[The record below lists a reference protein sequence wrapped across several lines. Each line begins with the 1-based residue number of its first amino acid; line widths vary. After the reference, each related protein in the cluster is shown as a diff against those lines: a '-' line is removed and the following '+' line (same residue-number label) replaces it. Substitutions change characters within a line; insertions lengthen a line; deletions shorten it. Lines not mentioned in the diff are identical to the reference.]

1 MSTIGPDTDLSSLND
16 LQRLELAQKLKD
28 EATASQPLIGAP
40 EPIEI
45 LEKEYAGGEGVE
57 LFQAKAKWLRDVGGF
72 MGLRRTRGD
81 GDCFYRSFAFAFIQR
96 LLHFNDRPMHH
107 FILKHVEDTKA
118 ILKEAGFQESVFID
132 FYNPFHDLLLRMHA
146 TDPTVQELTDAD
158 IQRAFNDP
166 ETSNSIVV
174 YLRLLTSAF
183 LKTNEDDFLPFLF
196 TLEDEYQ
203 SSGVFEGKP
212 PTMERFCSNQV
223 EPIGKE
229 ADHVQIA
236 ALSRCLKVS
245 LDVAY
250 LSRTGAPPETPLAE
264 EFDEHEQ
271 QSHNEQ
277 GGVDV
282 PGQSGAVS
290 IERAR
295 DNPSKCDIVHFEI
308 PGAVA
313 HLDIGTL
320 LFRPGHYDVLIDAPP
335 PASPDIVIPKAQ

>member
-1 MSTIGPDTDLSSLND
+1 
-16 LQRLELAQKLKD
+16 
-28 EATASQPLIGAP
+28 
-40 EPIEI
+40 
-45 LEKEYAGGEGVE
+45 
-57 LFQAKAKWLRDVGGF
+57 
-72 MGLRRTRGD
+72 
-81 GDCFYRSFAFAFIQR
+81 
-96 LLHFNDRPMHH
+96 MHH

-146 TDPTVQELTDAD
+146 TDPTVSELTDAD

-203 SSGVFEGKP
+203 GSGVFEGKP
-212 PTMERFCSNQV
+212 PTMEKFCANQV

-264 EFDEHEQ
+264 EHEHQ
-271 QSHNEQ
+271 VSALS
-277 GGVDV
+277 V
-282 PGQSGAVS
+282 PGQEAS
-290 IERAR
+290 IKRAR
-295 DNPSKCDIVHFEI
+295 DDPSKCDIVHFEI

-313 HLDIGTL
+313 HIDIGTL
-320 LFRPGHYDVLIDAPP
+320 LFRPGHYDVLINAPP
-335 PASPDIVIPKAQ
+335 PASPEIFIPRAQ